1 MKFLITGG
9 GGYLGA
15 NLAKVLVEQGH
26 QVTIFDLKLL
36 REAYRLK
43 SIKKKIIYKS
53 IDLKNFKE
61 LKKELKNFDVVA
73 HFAAS
78 ADIALGR
85 TKTDVDL
92 KEGIIATYN
101 VLECMR
107 QNNIKKIIYSS
118 SSAVYGNSSIIPT
131 PENAGPFLP
140 ISLYGASKLSGE
152 ALISA
157 YCNLFRMKSWIFRF
171 VSVVGRDMERGVIKD
186 FIKKLRKNPKK
197 LKILGDGHQKKDF
210 IHIEDWLNAI
220 LFVFKN
226 VDEQVNVFNIGSG
239 TTTIVNKIAKMVTN
253 LMKLKNVQYS
263 YSGGKSGWLGDA
275 PVVHYDITKIK
286 NLGWHPKFSSDE
298 AVKLAIID
306 MLEQKLP

>member
-9 GGYLGA
+9 GGYLGGH
-15 NLAKVLVEQGH
+15 LAKFLVEQGH
-26 QVTIFDLKLL
+26 QVTIFDYKYL
-36 REAYRLK
+36 RNALRLK
-43 SIKKKIIYKS
+43 SIRKKIIYKS

-61 LKKELKNFDVVA
+61 LKRELKNFDVVA

-78 ADIALGR
+78 ADIALGK

-92 KEGIIATYN
+92 KEGTLATYN

-118 SSAVYGNSSIIPT
+118 SSAIYGNSSIIPT
-131 PENAGPFLP
+131 PENAGPLLP
-140 ISLYGASKLSGE
+140 ISLYGASKISGE
-152 ALISA
+152 ALVSA
-157 YCNLFRMKSWIFRF
+157 YCYLFGMKSWIFRF

-186 FIKKLRKNPKK
+186 FIKKLRKNPNK

-210 IHIEDWLNAI
+210 IYIEDWLNAI
-220 LFVFKN
+220 LFVFEN

-239 TTTIVNKIAKMVTN
+239 TTILVNKIAKMVTN

-263 YSGGKSGWLGDA
+263 YSGGKSGWPGDA

-298 AVKLAIID
+298 AIKLAIID
-306 MLEQKLP
+306 MLEQELP